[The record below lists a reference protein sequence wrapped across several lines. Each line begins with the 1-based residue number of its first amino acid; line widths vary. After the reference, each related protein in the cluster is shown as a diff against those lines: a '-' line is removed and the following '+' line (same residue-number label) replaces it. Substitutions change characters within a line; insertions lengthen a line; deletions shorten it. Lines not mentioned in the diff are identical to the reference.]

1 MEDENTNN
9 VLDAAGFDRWALT
22 YDASVADSEAADEY
36 PFAAYSEV
44 LAEVYR
50 QVVATGGKSVL
61 DLGFGTAT
69 FTELLY
75 KAGYQISGVDF
86 SVEMLRRAKEKMPT
100 ADLYQADFSKGLPEP
115 IKGRRFSAIIF
126 TYSIHHLSGEKQ
138 VQLLSDL
145 AELLEPGGKIIIGD
159 VAAETRAD
167 LDRARQKDLQLW
179 DDDEYYPVAAD
190 LRRQLP
196 QLTVTFMKKSY
207 CSGLILL
214 EHNF

>member
-1 MEDENTNN
+1 MEDKNTNN
-9 VLDAAGFDRWALT
+9 VLDADGFDRWALT

-50 QVVATGGKSVL
+50 QVVAAGGKNVL

-75 KAGYQISGVDF
+75 KAGYRITGVDF
-86 SVEMLRRAKEKMPT
+86 SAEMLGRAQEKMPT
-100 ADLYQADFSKGLPEP
+100 ADLYQADFAEGLPQP
-115 IKGRRFSAIIF
+115 IKDRRFSAIIF

-138 VQLLSDL
+138 VQLLTDL

-159 VAAETRAD
+159 VAAETRVD
-167 LDRARQKDLQLW
+167 LDRARQKDQHLW
-179 DDDEYYPVAAD
+179 DDGEHYPLAAD
-190 LRRQLP
+190 LRLQLP
-196 QLTVTFMKKSY
+196 QMKVTFIKKSY

-214 EHNF
+214 EHTS

>member
-1 MEDENTNN
+1 
-9 VLDAAGFDRWALT
+9 
-22 YDASVADSEAADEY
+22 
-36 PFAAYSEV
+36 
-44 LAEVYR
+44 
-50 QVVATGGKSVL
+50 
-61 DLGFGTAT
+61 
-69 FTELLY
+69 
-75 KAGYQISGVDF
+75 
-86 SVEMLRRAKEKMPT
+86 MLRRAKEKMPT

-145 AELLEPGGKIIIGD
+145 AELLEPCGKIIIGD
-159 VAAETRAD
+159 VAAETRAG
-167 LDRARQKDLQLW
+167 LECARQKDLQLW